1 MFAGDVGDGATGFVG
16 VEIGD
21 VGIGGGKIH
30 GVWGTE
36 LVWRARKSWRVRR
49 IFGDRVARQAA
60 AKRAALIWPAL
71 PAAKKGPGAEE
82 PSLRKRERVRAGEV
96 AVGTRRGGTD
106 GCDFPTFLGKWDD
119 GEEG

>member
-36 LVWRARKSWRVRR
+36 LVSFEFHPP
-49 IFGDRVARQAA
+49 IGSDDRCLFFCR
-60 AKRAALIWPAL
+60 
-71 PAAKKGPGAEE
+71 
-82 PSLRKRERVRAGEV
+82 
-96 AVGTRRGGTD
+96 
-106 GCDFPTFLGKWDD
+106 
-119 GEEG
+119 